1 MEIGIFNQTN
11 EKLDKELDELKD
23 MLSDFCKREGLGNV
37 IFNII
42 IIDNPTIHKINKEY
56 KIMLDNIIGE
66 SQIIK
71 NKEYRD
77 KDAPT
82 DVISFALE
90 DDKTVIEPDGV
101 RILGDIYISIDKV
114 HEQALEYGH
123 SFKRELSFLAVHGL
137 LHLLGYDH
145 MEKSDEEV
153 MFKKQEEV
161 LNYYEIYK

>member
-11 EKLDKELDELKD
+11 EKVDKELDELKD
-23 MLSDFCKREGLGNV
+23 MLSDFCKREDLGNV

-42 IIDNPTIHKINKEY
+42 IIDNPTIHKI
-56 KIMLDNIIGE
+56 
-66 SQIIK
+66 

>member
-1 MEIGIFNQTN
+1 
-11 EKLDKELDELKD
+11 

-42 IIDNPTIHKINKEY
+42 IIDNPTIHKI
-56 KIMLDNIIGE
+56 
-66 SQIIK
+66 

-114 HEQALEYGH
+114 HEQSLEYGH

>member
-1 MEIGIFNQTN
+1 MEIGIFNQTG

-23 MLSDFCKREGLGNV
+23 MLSDFCKREDLGNV

-56 KIMLDNIIGE
+56 
-66 SQIIK
+66 
-71 NKEYRD
+71 RD
-77 KDAPT
+77 KNAPT

>member
-23 MLSDFCKREGLGNV
+23 MLSDFCKREDLGNV

-42 IIDNPTIHKINKEY
+42 IIDNPTIHKI
-56 KIMLDNIIGE
+56 
-66 SQIIK
+66 

-161 LNYYEIYK
+161 INYYEIYK

>member
-1 MEIGIFNQTN
+1 MEIGIFNQIN

-23 MLSDFCKREGLGNV
+23 MLSDFCKREDLGNV

-42 IIDNPTIHKINKEY
+42 IIDNPTIHKI
-56 KIMLDNIIGE
+56 
-66 SQIIK
+66 

>member
-11 EKLDKELDELKD
+11 EKLNKELDELKD
-23 MLSDFCKREGLGNV
+23 MLSDFCKREDLGNV

-42 IIDNPTIHKINKEY
+42 IIDNPTIHKI
-56 KIMLDNIIGE
+56 
-66 SQIIK
+66 

>member
-1 MEIGIFNQTN
+1 MEIGIFNQTD
-11 EKLDKELDELKD
+11 EKLDRELDELKD
-23 MLSDFCKREGLGNV
+23 MLSNFCKREGLGNV

-42 IIDNPTIHKINKEY
+42 IIDNPTIHKI
-56 KIMLDNIIGE
+56 
-66 SQIIK
+66 

-161 LNYYEIYK
+161 LNYYEIYKLKE

>member
-23 MLSDFCKREGLGNV
+23 MLSDFCKREDLGNV

-42 IIDNPTIHKINKEY
+42 IIDNPTIHKINK
-56 KIMLDNIIGE
+56 K
-66 SQIIK
+66 
-71 NKEYRD
+71 YRD

>member
-1 MEIGIFNQTN
+1 MEIGIFNQTD

-23 MLSDFCKREGLGNV
+23 MLSDFCKREKLGNV

-42 IIDNPTIHKINKEY
+42 IIDNPTIHKI
-56 KIMLDNIIGE
+56 
-66 SQIIK
+66 

>member
-1 MEIGIFNQTN
+1 MEIGIFNQTD
-11 EKLDKELDELKD
+11 EKLGKELDELKD
-23 MLSDFCKREGLGNV
+23 MLSDFCKREDLGNV

-42 IIDNPTIHKINKEY
+42 IIDNPTIHKI
-56 KIMLDNIIGE
+56 
-66 SQIIK
+66 

>member
-1 MEIGIFNQTN
+1 MEIGIFNQTD
-11 EKLDKELDELKD
+11 EKLDRELDELKD
-23 MLSDFCKREGLGNV
+23 MLSNFCKREGLGNV

-42 IIDNPTIHKINKEY
+42 IIDNPAIHKI
-56 KIMLDNIIGE
+56 
-66 SQIIK
+66 

>member
-23 MLSDFCKREGLGNV
+23 MLSDFCKRKDLGNV

-42 IIDNPTIHKINKEY
+42 IIDNPTIHKI
-56 KIMLDNIIGE
+56 
-66 SQIIK
+66 

>member
-23 MLSDFCKREGLGNV
+23 MLSDFCKREDLGNV

-42 IIDNPTIHKINKEY
+42 IIDNPTIHKI
-56 KIMLDNIIGE
+56 
-66 SQIIK
+66 

-101 RILGDIYISIDKV
+101 RILGDIYIYQLIKYMNK
-114 HEQALEYGH
+114 L
-123 SFKRELSFLAVHGL
+123 
-137 LHLLGYDH
+137 
-145 MEKSDEEV
+145 
-153 MFKKQEEV
+153 
-161 LNYYEIYK
+161 

>member
-1 MEIGIFNQTN
+1 MEIGTFNQTN

-23 MLSDFCKREGLGNV
+23 MLSDFCKREDLGNV

-42 IIDNPTIHKINKEY
+42 IIDNPTIHKI
-56 KIMLDNIIGE
+56 
-66 SQIIK
+66 

>member
-23 MLSDFCKREGLGNV
+23 MLSNFCKREDLGNV

-42 IIDNPTIHKINKEY
+42 IIDNPTIHKI
-56 KIMLDNIIGE
+56 
-66 SQIIK
+66 

-114 HEQALEYGH
+114 HEQALEYSH

>member
-1 MEIGIFNQTN
+1 MEIGIFNQTD
-11 EKLDKELDELKD
+11 EKVDKELDELKD
-23 MLSDFCKREGLGNV
+23 MLSDFCKREDLGNV

-42 IIDNPTIHKINKEY
+42 IIDNPTIHKI
-56 KIMLDNIIGE
+56 
-66 SQIIK
+66 

>member
-23 MLSDFCKREGLGNV
+23 MLSDFCKREDLGNV

-42 IIDNPTIHKINKEY
+42 IIDNPTIHKI
-56 KIMLDNIIGE
+56 
-66 SQIIK
+66 

-114 HEQALEYGH
+114 HEQALEYSH

>member
-1 MEIGIFNQTN
+1 MEIGIFNQTD

-23 MLSDFCKREGLGNV
+23 MLSDFCKREDLGNV

-42 IIDNPTIHKINKEY
+42 IIDNPTIHKI
-56 KIMLDNIIGE
+56 
-66 SQIIK
+66 

-101 RILGDIYISIDKV
+101 RILGDIYISINKV

>member
-1 MEIGIFNQTN
+1 MEIGIFNQTD

-23 MLSDFCKREGLGNV
+23 MLSDFCKREDLGNV

-42 IIDNPTIHKINKEY
+42 IIDNPTIHKI
-56 KIMLDNIIGE
+56 
-66 SQIIK
+66 

>member
-1 MEIGIFNQTN
+1 MEIGIFNQTD
-11 EKLDKELDELKD
+11 EKLDRELDELKD
-23 MLSDFCKREGLGNV
+23 MLSNFCKREDLGNV

-42 IIDNPTIHKINKEY
+42 IIDNPTIHKI
-56 KIMLDNIIGE
+56 
-66 SQIIK
+66 

>member
-1 MEIGIFNQTN
+1 MEIGIFNQTD
-11 EKLDKELDELKD
+11 EKLDRELDELKD
-23 MLSDFCKREGLGNV
+23 MLSNFCKREGLGNV

-42 IIDNPTIHKINKEY
+42 IIDNPTIHKI
-56 KIMLDNIIGE
+56 
-66 SQIIK
+66 

-145 MEKSDEEV
+145 MEKSDKEV

>member
-1 MEIGIFNQTN
+1 MEIGIFNQTE
-11 EKLDKELDELKD
+11 EKLDKELEELKN
-23 MLSDFCKREGLGNV
+23 MLSDFCEREKLGNV

-42 IIDNPTIHKINKEY
+42 IIDNSTIHEINKEY
-56 KIMLDNIIGE
+56 RG
-66 SQIIK
+66 
-71 NKEYRD
+71 

-145 MEKSDEEV
+145 MEKKDEEI

>member
-11 EKLDKELDELKD
+11 EKVDKELDELKD
-23 MLSDFCKREGLGNV
+23 MLSDFCKREDLGNV

-42 IIDNPTIHKINKEY
+42 IIDNPTIHKI
-56 KIMLDNIIGE
+56 
-66 SQIIK
+66 

-114 HEQALEYGH
+114 HEQALEYGQ

>member
-1 MEIGIFNQTN
+1 MEIGIFNQTD

-23 MLSDFCKREGLGNV
+23 MLSNFCKREGLGNV

-42 IIDNPTIHKINKEY
+42 IIDNPTIHKI
-56 KIMLDNIIGE
+56 
-66 SQIIK
+66 

>member
-1 MEIGIFNQTN
+1 MEIGIFNQTD

-23 MLSDFCKREGLGNV
+23 MLSDFCKREDLGNV

-42 IIDNPTIHKINKEY
+42 IIDNPTIHKI
-56 KIMLDNIIGE
+56 
-66 SQIIK
+66 

-114 HEQALEYGH
+114 HEQALEYAH

>member
-23 MLSDFCKREGLGNV
+23 MLSDFCKREDLGNV

-42 IIDNPTIHKINKEY
+42 IIDNPTIHKI
-56 KIMLDNIIGE
+56 
-66 SQIIK
+66 

-114 HEQALEYGH
+114 HKQALEYGH

>member
-1 MEIGIFNQTN
+1 MEIGIFNQTD

-23 MLSDFCKREGLGNV
+23 MLSDFCKREDFGNV

-42 IIDNPTIHKINKEY
+42 IIDNPTIHKI
-56 KIMLDNIIGE
+56 
-66 SQIIK
+66 

>member
-23 MLSDFCKREGLGNV
+23 MLSDFCKREGLGNI

-42 IIDNPTIHKINKEY
+42 IIDNPTIHKI
-56 KIMLDNIIGE
+56 
-66 SQIIK
+66 

>member
-42 IIDNPTIHKINKEY
+42 IIDNPTIHKI
-56 KIMLDNIIGE
+56 
-66 SQIIK
+66 

>member
-1 MEIGIFNQTN
+1 MEIGIFNQTD
-11 EKLDKELDELKD
+11 EKIDKELDELKD
-23 MLSDFCKREGLGNV
+23 MLSDFCKREDLGNV

-42 IIDNPTIHKINKEY
+42 IIDNPTIHKI
-56 KIMLDNIIGE
+56 
-66 SQIIK
+66 

-123 SFKRELSFLAVHGL
+123 SFKRELSFLAVQGL

>member
-23 MLSDFCKREGLGNV
+23 MLSDFCEREDLGNV

-42 IIDNPTIHKINKEY
+42 IIDNPTIHKI
-56 KIMLDNIIGE
+56 
-66 SQIIK
+66 

>member
-1 MEIGIFNQTN
+1 MEIGIFNQTG

-23 MLSDFCKREGLGNV
+23 MLSDFCKREDLGNV

-42 IIDNPTIHKINKEY
+42 IIDNPTIHKI
-56 KIMLDNIIGE
+56 
-66 SQIIK
+66 